1 MALGRPGATE
11 MLAIVGGTG
20 LCELPGLLADAG
32 GCAQWRPESVAVG
45 ASRVS
50 ASAKRAGSASPKSV
64 GGQVCSAL
72 MGALAPCMAAAAMV
86 APLGGSPGALPQA
99 PWAFSGLPGQTLPVT
114 RFVLERQDVGI
125 VLRVQTAASYG
136 NLVHALKGVPAGR
149 LSWRW
154 RVDKALASA
163 DLRSREGDDVAL
175 KVCALFD
182 MPRSAVPFVERQL
195 LRLAESRSG
204 QSLPTATL
212 CYAWDPS
219 WPEGTVVAN
228 AYTRRVRYIT
238 LGGKVLS
245 WQAVQRDLAADFVRT
260 FGDETTSVPRL
271 LAIALGADADNTRGE
286 SLGFIA
292 DLEFTP
298 GPER

>member
-1 MALGRPGATE
+1 M
-11 MLAIVGGTG
+11 
-20 LCELPGLLADAG
+20 
-32 GCAQWRPESVAVG
+32 
-45 ASRVS
+45 
-50 ASAKRAGSASPKSV
+50 
-64 GGQVCSAL
+64 
-72 MGALAPCMAAAAMV
+72 
-86 APLGGSPGALPQA
+86 
-99 PWAFSGLPGQTLPVT
+99 
-114 RFVLERQDVGI
+114 
-125 VLRVQTAASYG
+125 VLRVQTEASYG
-136 NLVHALKGVPAGR
+136 NLVHALTGVAAGW

-154 RVDKALASA
+154 RVDKALASP

-204 QSLPTATL
+204 ESLPTATL

-228 AYTRRVRYIT
+228 AYSRRVRYIT
-238 LGGKVLS
+238 LGGKVLA
-245 WQAVQRDLAADFVRT
+245 WHAVRRDLAADFVRA
-260 FGDETTSVPRL
+260 FGDETTSIPRL
-271 LAIALGADADNTRGE
+271 LAVALGADADNTRGE

-292 DLEFTP
+292 DLEFIP

>member
-1 MALGRPGATE
+1 
-11 MLAIVGGTG
+11 
-20 LCELPGLLADAG
+20 
-32 GCAQWRPESVAVG
+32 
-45 ASRVS
+45 
-50 ASAKRAGSASPKSV
+50 
-64 GGQVCSAL
+64 
-72 MGALAPCMAAAAMV
+72 MGALAPCAAVASIL
-86 APLGGSPGALPQA
+86 APLSGPPGSLPQA
-99 PWAFSGLPGQTLPVT
+99 PWVLAGLPGQTLPVT
-114 RFVLERQDVGI
+114 RFRLERLDGGM
-125 VLRVQTAASYG
+125 VLRVQTEASYG
-136 NLVHALKGVPAGR
+136 NLVHALTGVAAGW

-154 RVDKALASA
+154 RVDKALASP

-204 QSLPTATL
+204 ESLPTATL

-228 AYTRRVRYIT
+228 AYSRRVRYIT
-238 LGGKVLS
+238 LGGKVLA
-245 WQAVQRDLAADFVRT
+245 WHAVRRDLAADFVRA
-260 FGDETTSVPRL
+260 FGDETTSIPRL
-271 LAIALGADADNTRGE
+271 LAVALGADADNTRGE

-292 DLEFTP
+292 DLEFIP

>member
-1 MALGRPGATE
+1 
-11 MLAIVGGTG
+11 
-20 LCELPGLLADAG
+20 
-32 GCAQWRPESVAVG
+32 
-45 ASRVS
+45 
-50 ASAKRAGSASPKSV
+50 
-64 GGQVCSAL
+64 
-72 MGALAPCMAAAAMV
+72 MGALAPCAAVASIL
-86 APLGGSPGALPQA
+86 APLSGPPGSLPQA
-99 PWAFSGLPGQTLPVT
+99 PWVLAGLPGQTLPVT
-114 RFVLERQDVGI
+114 RFRLERLDGGM
-125 VLRVQTAASYG
+125 VLRVQTEASYG
-136 NLVHALKGVPAGR
+136 NLVHALTGVAAGW

-154 RVDKALASA
+154 RVDKALASP

-204 QSLPTATL
+204 ASLPTATL

-228 AYTRRVRYIT
+228 AYSRRVRYIT
-238 LGGKVLS
+238 LGGKVLA
-245 WQAVQRDLAADFVRT
+245 WHAVRRDLAADFIKA
-260 FGDETTSVPRL
+260 FGDETTSIPRL
-271 LAIALGADADNTRGE
+271 LAVALGADADNTRGE

-292 DLEFTP
+292 DLEFIP

>member
-1 MALGRPGATE
+1 
-11 MLAIVGGTG
+11 
-20 LCELPGLLADAG
+20 
-32 GCAQWRPESVAVG
+32 
-45 ASRVS
+45 
-50 ASAKRAGSASPKSV
+50 
-64 GGQVCSAL
+64 
-72 MGALAPCMAAAAMV
+72 MGALAPCMAAAAIV
-86 APLGGSPGALPQA
+86 APFAGSPGALPQA
-99 PWAFSGLPGQTLPVT
+99 PWVSAGLPGQTLPVT

-136 NLVHALKGVPAGR
+136 NLVHALKDVPAGW

-154 RVDKALASA
+154 RVDKALAKP

-195 LRLAESRSG
+195 FRLAESRSG
-204 QSLPTATL
+204 ERLPTATL
-212 CYAWDPS
+212 CYVWDPS
-219 WPEGTVVAN
+219 WPEDTVVPN
-228 AYTRRVRYIT
+228 AYSRRVRYIT
-238 LGGKVLS
+238 LGTTVRS
-245 WQAVQRDLAADFVRT
+245 WQAVQRDLAADFVRA
-260 FGDETTSVPRL
+260 FGDETTSVPKL